1 MQIHKLAESVGL
13 ALLVGL
19 GYAISG
25 WLSIKLAVPPGYTT
39 PAFPPAGIALS
50 AMLIYGARVWP
61 GILAGALAVQF
72 LAHGAVGMSQAPIVS
87 VTVPALGAVLQAA
100 AGTWLAQWL
109 IGFPNRLDSPRTIV
123 RFLVVVAPVGSLIN
137 ASLSVPILHSEGVI
151 TAQQVAFN
159 WWTWWLGD
167 TLGVI
172 VMAPL
177 MFVLFGRPSADW
189 QGRRLGVAIP
199 LGLALA
205 ILAFAFRQVL
215 VWEELRVQAQ
225 FTRDTEH
232 LASQVRQRLD
242 AQIDMMLAI
251 RGLMSVSESVS
262 REEFQDFVRP
272 WLDRYPGTQN
282 FGWNPRV
289 LQGQRARFE
298 TMVRA
303 SGHPGFQVLD
313 RDSQGNV
320 YPAADA
326 PEYLPLVYVEPFE
339 RNASALGV
347 NPMSLPAAAQAILES
362 RQTGNPVAA
371 EAFRLVQET
380 GTQKGVVLYLATRR
394 HTPLA
399 PGETLSIHAEEGVV
413 SSAFRMDD
421 ALAAV
426 RAQAEEIAVELC
438 LKDLAA
444 PPGRQRL
451 TGPDG
456 CDSPAWQEH
465 AVGRHVPLHFAGRTW
480 ELRLRTTEPYVAAQR
495 TWAAWG
501 ALATGL
507 LGTGLLGAFLL
518 ISTGNTRR
526 IASLVDRRTRELEAT
541 TATLRENQA
550 ALAEAMRIARMGS
563 WETRV
568 GRRGLRCSDELHQ
581 LLDVE
586 AHRLVSVHD
595 LVAALAPEDQPLIQA
610 KLEELAQAPG
620 QVTIDARTDR
630 EPARVLQFQIE
641 SEWHEGAL
649 AHIRGTVQ
657 DVTEARE
664 AEAHIQYLAHFD
676 TLTGLPN
683 RSAWVGHAQETLR
696 SAERHGDRLAV
707 LFLDLDNFKTIN
719 DSLGHPIGD
728 RLLAAVARRL
738 SGCLRG
744 EDRLARLGGDEFV
757 ALLPRLERPEDAAT
771 VARKMLEVL
780 DDTLRIEDHDL
791 RPSVSIGIALYPDDG
806 QSVDVLLKHADT
818 AMYGAKAA
826 GRNNYQFFVAA
837 MNERANERLK
847 LESALRRAVAERQL
861 LLHYQPQIDT
871 RSGRPIGCEA
881 LVRWQH
887 PERGLVPPAQ
897 FIPIAEDSGMIVPI
911 GEWVLREACR
921 QQAEWNAAGLRDL
934 TVAINISALQF
945 QRADFPDVVA
955 RILDETGADPS
966 MIELEIT
973 ESALMNP
980 GSEQLERLNRLIE
993 RGLTLALDDFGTGYS
1008 CLAYLK
1014 RLPLSRIKIDRSFVA
1029 DLPGDTEDAAVVA
1042 AALSLARDLGM
1053 DVVAEGVETPG
1064 QRAFLVERNCTLMQ
1078 GYLFSRPLDAG
1089 SFEAWIRGLGH
1100 H

>member
-1 MQIHKLAESVGL
+1 MQIHKLAESAGL

-61 GILAGALAVQF
+61 GILAGALVVNF
-72 LAHGAVGMSQAPIVS
+72 LAHGAVGVSQAPVIGLI
-87 VTVPALGAVLQAA
+87 VPALGAVLQAA
-100 AGTWLAQWL
+100 AGAWLARWL

-123 RFLVVVAPVGSLIN
+123 RFLVVVAPMGSLVN
-137 ASLSVPILHSEGVI
+137 ASLSTPALHLAGIIS
-151 TAQQVAFN
+151 AQEIAFN

-232 LASQVRQRLD
+232 LSSQVRKRLD

-251 RGLMSVSESVS
+251 RGLMSVSESVT

-289 LQGQRARFE
+289 LQGQRAHFE
-298 TMVRA
+298 ALVRA
-303 SGHPGFQVLD
+303 SGHPGFHVLD
-313 RDSQGNV
+313 RDSQGSV

-326 PEYLPLVYVEPFE
+326 PEYLPMVYVEPFE

-362 RQTGNPVAA
+362 RRTGSPVAA

-380 GTQKGVVLYLATRR
+380 GTQKGVVLYLATHRN
-394 HTPLA
+394 TPSA
-399 PGETLSIHAEEGVV
+399 QNEALSLHPEEGVV

-426 RAQAEEIAVELC
+426 RAQAEELSVELC

-444 PPGRQRL
+444 APGRQRL

-456 CDSPAWQEH
+456 CDSGAWQDH
-465 AVGRHVPLHFAGRTW
+465 TVSRRVALPFAGRTW
-480 ELRLRTTEPYVAAQR
+480 ELRLRATNPYVAAQR

-568 GRRGLRCSDELHQ
+568 GRSGLRCSDELHQ

-586 AHRLVSVHD
+586 AHRLGSVHD
-595 LVAALAPEDQPLIQA
+595 LVAALAPEDRPLIEA
-610 KLEELAQAPG
+610 RLEELAQAPG

-641 SEWHEGAL
+641 SDWQAGAL
-649 AHIRGTVQ
+649 AHFRGTVQ

-771 VARKMLEVL
+771 VARKMLAVL

-837 MNERANERLK
+837 MNERANERLQ
-847 LESALRRAVAERQL
+847 LESALRRAVAEKQL

-887 PERGLVPPAQ
+887 PERGLVPPAR

-921 QQAEWNAAGLRDL
+921 QQAEWRAAGLKDL

-955 RILDETGADPS
+955 RILDETGADPA

-980 GSEQLERLNRLIE
+980 GSEQLDRLNRLIE

-1029 DLPGDTEDAAVVA
+1029 DLPGDTEDAAVVSA
-1042 AALSLARDLGM
+1042 TLSLARDLGM
-1053 DVVAEGVETPG
+1053 DVVAEGVETAN
-1064 QRAFLVERNCTLMQ
+1064 QRAFLAERNCTLMQ

-1089 SFEAWIRGLGH
+1089 SFEAWIRGMGYH
-1100 H
+1100 

>member
-1 MQIHKLAESVGL
+1 MQIHKLAENVGL

-50 AMLIYGARVWP
+50 AMLIFGARVWP
-61 GILAGALAVQF
+61 GILAGALVVQF
-72 LAHGAVGMSQAPIVS
+72 IAHLAVGISQAPLAGLLIP
-87 VTVPALGAVLQAA
+87 TFGAVLQAA
-100 AGTWLAQWL
+100 AGAWLARWL

-123 RFLVVVAPVGSLIN
+123 RFLVLVAPIGSLVN
-137 ASLSVPILHSEGVI
+137 ASLSVPALHAAGII
-151 TAQQVAFN
+151 TTQEMAFN

-189 QGRRLGVAIP
+189 DGRRLGVAIP

-232 LASQVRQRLD
+232 LASQVRKRLD

-262 REEFQDFVRP
+262 HEEFQDFVRP
-272 WLDRYPGTQN
+272 WLDRYPGTKN
-282 FGWNPRV
+282 FAWNARV

-298 TMVRA
+298 TLVRA
-303 SGHPGFQVLD
+303 SGHPDFQILD
-313 RDSQGNV
+313 RDMQGKV

-326 PEYLPLVYVEPFE
+326 PEYLPIVYVAPLEH
-339 RNASALGV
+339 NASAIGI
-347 NPMSLPAAAQAILES
+347 NPMSLSPAAQAILES
-362 RQTGNPVAA
+362 RQTGSPVAA

-380 GTQKGVVLYLATRR
+380 GAQKGVVLYLATHR
-394 HTPLA
+394 HASSTHEGA
-399 PGETLSIHAEEGVV
+399 LSLHSEEGIV

-426 RAQAEEIAVELC
+426 RAQAEEIGIELC
-438 LKDLAA
+438 LKDTAA
-444 PPGRQRL
+444 APGRQRL
-451 TGPDG
+451 TGLDE
-456 CDSPAWQEH
+456 CDSATWLAH
-465 AVGRHVPLHFAGRTW
+465 AIGRRVALPFAGRSW
-480 ELRLRTTEPYVAAQR
+480 ELRLRATDNYIYAQR

-501 ALATGL
+501 AVATGL

-518 ISTGNTRR
+518 ISTGHTRR
-526 IASLVDRRTRELEAT
+526 ITGLVDRRTRELEAT

-568 GRRGLRCSDELHQ
+568 GQRGLRCSDDLHR
-581 LLDVE
+581 LLDTKL
-586 AHRLVSVHD
+586 HRLGSVHD
-595 LVAALAPEDQPLIQA
+595 IVAALAPEDRPMIEA

-641 SEWHEGAL
+641 SEWRDGAL

-657 DVTEARE
+657 DVTEARQ

-683 RSAWVGHAQETLR
+683 RSAWIGQAQGALR
-696 SAERHGDRLAV
+696 TAERHGDRLAV
-707 LFLDLDNFKTIN
+707 LFLDLDNFKTVN
-719 DSLGHPIGD
+719 DSLGHPVGD

-757 ALLPRLERPEDAAT
+757 ALLPRLEHPGDAAT

-826 GRNNYQFFVAA
+826 GRNNFQFFVPA

-847 LESALRRAVAERQL
+847 LESALRRAVAGKQL

-871 RSGRPIGCEA
+871 RSGRAIGCEA

-897 FIPIAEDSGMIVPI
+897 FIPIAEDVGMIVPI

-921 QQAEWNAAGLRDL
+921 QQAEWAAAGLRDL

-955 RILDETGADPS
+955 RILDETGADPAA
-966 MIELEIT
+966 IELEIT

-1029 DLPGDTEDAAVVA
+1029 DLPGDTEDAAVVS

-1064 QRAFLVERNCTLMQ
+1064 QRAFLAERNCTLMQ